1 MLWRS
6 TNRASASAVTS
17 GGAAR
22 ALELLGKTVG
32 MFTDR
37 VETKVEVVDPEQL
50 KADLERHLMEHA
62 H

>member
-1 MLWRS
+1 MKTES
-6 TNRASASAVTS
+6 NQI
-17 GGAAR
+17 R

-37 VETKVEVVDPEQL
+37 VETKVEAVDTEQL
-50 KADLERHLMEHA
+50 KADLEKHLMEHA